1 MSVSGFCSRKTSFN
15 EDLSQFNKLK
25 FFILFVNRETI
36 GSDKR
41 WFEETEGEGLE
52 ADFEWLGGTMQGI
65 FHPILVFF
73 FGMFLKARKKI
84 HLIVVV
90 EKVLVK

>member
-1 MSVSGFCSRKTSFN
+1 
-15 EDLSQFNKLK
+15 
-25 FFILFVNRETI
+25 
-36 GSDKR
+36 
-41 WFEETEGEGLE
+41 
-52 ADFEWLGGTMQGI
+52 MQGI

-73 FGMFLKARKKI
+73 FGMFLKTRKKI